1 MRKVLTGEKKVKPK
15 MYIMTN
21 NRGYKLKSLKWR
33 ISLRMGGSYSKLY
46 KSEVEEIQRVHAEFL
61 ERHGVLAMEIKQ

>member
-21 NRGYKLKSLKWR
+21 NRGYRLKSLKWSV
-33 ISLRMGGSYSKLY
+33 SLRVGGSYSKLY
-46 KSEVEEIQRVHAEFL
+46 KPEVEAIQRVHAEFL
-61 ERHGVLAMEIKQ
+61 ERHGVFAVEIE

>member
-1 MRKVLTGEKKVKPK
+1 MQKVLTGEKKVKPK

-46 KSEVEEIQRVHAEFL
+46 KSEVEVIQKVHAEFL
-61 ERHGVLAMEIKQ
+61 ERHGVFTVEIE

>member
-33 ISLRMGGSYSKLY
+33 ISLRMGGSYPKLY
-46 KSEVEEIQRVHAEFL
+46 KSEVEEIQKEQADFL
-61 ERHGVLAMEIKQ
+61 KLHGVFAVEVE

>member
-33 ISLRMGGSYSKLY
+33 ISLRMGGVIQNSISQKSKRSKKNTL
-46 KSEVEEIQRVHAEFL
+46 IF
-61 ERHGVLAMEIKQ
+61 